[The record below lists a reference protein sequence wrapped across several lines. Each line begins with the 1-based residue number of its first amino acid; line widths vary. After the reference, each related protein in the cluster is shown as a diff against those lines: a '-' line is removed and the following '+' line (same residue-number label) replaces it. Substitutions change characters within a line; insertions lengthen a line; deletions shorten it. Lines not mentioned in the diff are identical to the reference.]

1 MASAAAVASHRDLA
15 YLIADLPRGA
25 VSTLFRKVTKQYG
38 SAPCRTD
45 KTPRGL
51 VRTPRRRAP
60 SGQADPT
67 APCSERPD
75 RVIDR
80 PVRLARR
87 VQPRASPGRASAMR
101 R

>member
-38 SAPCRTD
+38 SAPCPTG
-45 KTPRGL
+45 KTRRGFAQI
-51 VRTPRRRAP
+51 PRRRP
-60 SGQADPT
+60 PNSQADPA
-67 APCSERPD
+67 APYSEQPD
-75 RVIDR
+75 QVIDR
-80 PVRLARR
+80 PARPARR
-87 VQPRASPGRASAMR
+87 VQPRASPGRASATR